1 VTSPDIPSRLSTALA
16 DRYRI
21 ERELGAGGMATV
33 YLAEDLK
40 HHRQV
45 AIKVLRPELAA
56 VLGAD
61 RFVQEI
67 QTTAQLQHPHILPL
81 FDSGEADGFLFYVMP
96 YIEGETLREKL
107 NRETQLSVDEA
118 VKVTVEVAD
127 ALQYAHEQGV
137 IHRDIKPENIL
148 LHAGRPMVADFGIA
162 LALSAAA
169 GGRMTETGMSL
180 GTPHYMSPEQ
190 ATADKDITGRS
201 DIYSLASV
209 LYEMLTGN
217 PPHVGSSAQ
226 QIIMKIVTDQA
237 RPVTELRKNV
247 PANVAA
253 AAAKALEKLPAD
265 RFDTAKAF
273 AEALTNPA
281 FTIAGTGPSGAA
293 VLRRSR
299 MATVLPWALLAA
311 AVVVIALLGAKL
323 ATGSKGRRADVV
335 RATVVLPPGLRL
347 VTANL
352 DLSADGQHLL
362 VPGVRGDTIFLLQR
376 VLDDTALHVI
386 PGTEGATNPFL
397 SPDAKWVAFSQDGK
411 LRKVPLGGGPV
422 VDVADGGFGG
432 VWTGGGAIIY
442 AKAYNSGLWRVPEG
456 GGTPTPITTPDS
468 THGELGDW
476 WPQVLPDGDH
486 VLFTAYSSPIARAR
500 IEVVSLKTG
509 ERKVLVEGG
518 VNGKY
523 VPPGYL
529 LYARDGT
536 IFAVTFDAGRLA
548 VTGQPVP
555 VVQGVAMQSASG
567 LAAFDVAGNGLLAY
581 VTAGTLGGNHELV
594 WVTRSGRVSPPVTAP
609 GRYGDPS
616 ISPNGNR
623 VAVSMAAANARWD
636 VWILD
641 LVRGTRTPITS
652 GGANNFDPVFT
663 PDGREVVYQCEHPVF
678 DLCIRPADG
687 STPSKTLL
695 ASSHDKYPVS
705 ITPDGRTLLYH
716 YSLSP
721 YSEIW
726 SLSLGDSGKATPLM
740 TSKAANLTAP
750 RIAPNGRW
758 LAYVSDESGP
768 DQVYLSPYPDI
779 MHART
784 QVSVSGG
791 LGPHWTRG
799 GKELVYRTRSGMM
812 AVSVNPTTG
821 ALGAPV
827 ELFRGDYVGATNAQT
842 LGGYDV
848 TPDGERFLMVRRV
861 PGTEARS
868 IVVVTNWIQELERE
882 VGR

>member
-1 VTSPDIPSRLSTALA
+1 MSPLTERLAAALA

-21 ERELGAGGMATV
+21 ERELGQGGMATV
-33 YLAEDLK
+33 YLAGDLK

-67 QTTAQLQHPHILPL
+67 TTTAQLQHPHILPL

-96 YIEGETLREKL
+96 YVEGETLREKL
-107 NRETQLSVDEA
+107 NRETQLSIDEA
-118 VKVTVEVAD
+118 VRITVDVAD
-127 ALQYAHEQGV
+127 ALEYAHRHGV

-148 LHAGRPMVADFGIA
+148 LHDGRPTVADFGIA

-253 AAAKALEKLPAD
+253 ATAKALEKLPAD
-265 RFDTAKAF
+265 RFGTAKDF

-281 FTIAGTGPSGAA
+281 FTIAGTGPSGAVA
-293 VLRRSR
+293 LRRSR
-299 MATVLPWALLAA
+299 MATMLPWALLAA
-311 AVVVIALLGAKL
+311 AIVVIALLGARL
-323 ATGSKGRRADVV
+323 MRGSKAQSADVV
-335 RATVVLPPGLRL
+335 RATVELPPALRL
-347 VTANL
+347 VAANI
-352 DLSADGQHLL
+352 DLSADGTHLL
-362 VPGVRGDTIFLLQR
+362 VPGVRGDTTYLLQR
-376 VLDDTALHVI
+376 ALDDTTFHVI
-386 PGTEGATNPFL
+386 PGTEGATNAFL
-397 SPDAKWVAFSQDGK
+397 SLDGKWVAFAQDGK

-432 VWTGGGAIIY
+432 VWTDRGAIIY
-442 AKAYNSGLWRVPEG
+442 AKSYNSGLWRVPEG

-486 VLFTAYSSPIARAR
+486 VLFTAYSSPVARAR
-500 IEVVSLKTG
+500 IEAVSLATG
-509 ERKVLVEGG
+509 TRTVLVEGG
-518 VNGKY
+518 VDAKY

-536 IFAVTFDAGRLA
+536 IFAVAFDAGRLA

-555 VVQGVAMQSASG
+555 VVQGIAMASASG
-567 LAAFDVAGNGLLAY
+567 LAAFDVADNGLLAY
-581 VTAGTLGGNHELV
+581 VTAATLGGNHELV

-616 ISPNGNR
+616 ISPNGKQ
-623 VAVSMAAANARWD
+623 VAVSMAGANERSD

-641 LVRGTRTPITS
+641 LARGTRTPITS
-652 GGANNFDPVFT
+652 GGANNFDPIFT
-663 PDGREVVYQCEHPVF
+663 PDGRDVVYQCEHPVF

-687 STPSKTLL
+687 STSSKTLL
-695 ASSHDKYPVS
+695 ASSHDKYPGS
-705 ITPDGRTLLYH
+705 ITPDGRTLLFH
-716 YSLSP
+716 YSVTP

-726 SLSLGDSGKATPLM
+726 SLPLGDSGKATPLL
-740 TSKAANLTAP
+740 TSKTANLDAP

-758 LAYVSDESGP
+758 LAYVSDESGQE
-768 DQVYLSPYPDI
+768 QVYVSPYPDV

-791 LGPHWTRG
+791 LGPRWTRG
-799 GKELVYRTRSGMM
+799 GKELVYRSRSGMM

-821 ALGAPV
+821 ALGAPI
-827 ELFRGDYVGATNAQT
+827 ELFHGDYVGGVNAQS

-848 TPDGERFLMVRRV
+848 TPDGERFLMVRRL

-868 IVVVTNWIQELERE
+868 IVVVTNWIQQLERE